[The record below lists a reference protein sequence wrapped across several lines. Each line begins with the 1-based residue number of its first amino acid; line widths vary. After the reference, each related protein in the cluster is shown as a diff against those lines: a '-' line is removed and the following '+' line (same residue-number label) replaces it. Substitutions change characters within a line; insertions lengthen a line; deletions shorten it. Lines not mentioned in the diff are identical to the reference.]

1 MNARVGVALHPQS
14 AATAGG
20 MTYRP
25 QVGVDQ
31 RQRRLSHK
39 PENEGSSPSPATPS
53 SQEDAAGAPPTPA
66 ARFDYCPFLNK
77 RRLACLS
84 PVLPETGICLEHS
97 KKAAVVVAGLFGAA
111 A

>member
-31 RQRRLSHK
+31 RQRRLSHTQ
-39 PENEGSSPSPATPS
+39 ENEGSSPSPATPS
-53 SQEDAAGAPPTPA
+53 PDEDAAGVTPTPA
-66 ARFDYCPFLNK
+66 ASFCPFLNK

-97 KKAAVVVAGLFGAA
+97 KKAAVVVAGLFGA
-111 A
+111 